1 MTGDV
6 GLAYRRRAAPPLPS
20 EAIISVT
27 NRCDARCSMCNIW
40 QLERHELLTADD
52 YRRALPDSLRNVN
65 LTGGEAL
72 LRPDIVEIAQ
82 AIHETAGRPRIVLA
96 TNGFRT
102 DRTLEAVA
110 RIRAHV
116 PTLGLAVS
124 VDGNAETH
132 DRMRGVPKAWER
144 ALRTLRGLREMGLR
158 DLRIGFTATPHNI
171 GQLVDVYRL
180 SRELGV
186 EFAATVAQNS
196 DVYYATDANPPIDI
210 AAVEE
215 HFGRLIRERLQSP
228 SPKDWL
234 RAYFDHGAIHFAKA
248 GLRLGKCDA
257 ASGFF
262 YLSPTGDVHPCLTLS
277 QVLGNIRQVSFEQLW
292 QAGHAAQVREEVAG
306 CRKCWMMCTAR
317 TELKRHPARIG
328 WWVGS
333 RKAGSLAAS
342 AMRLM
347 QPAERLNVAS

>member
-1 MTGDV
+1 
-6 GLAYRRRAAPPLPS
+6 
-20 EAIISVT
+20 
-27 NRCDARCSMCNIW
+27 MCNIW
-40 QLERHELLTADD
+40 QLERHELLTAED
-52 YRRALPDSLRNVN
+52 YRRALPPSLRNVN

-82 AIHETAGRPRIVLA
+82 AIHETGGRPRIVLA

-102 DRTLEAVA
+102 DRTLESVA
-110 RIRAHV
+110 RIRARV

-124 VDGNAETH
+124 IDGDAETH
-132 DRMRGVPKAWER
+132 DRMRGVPKAHER
-144 ALRTLRGLREMGLR
+144 ALRTLRGLREMGVR
-158 DLRIGFTATPHNI
+158 DLRIGFTATPQNI
-171 GQLVDVYRL
+171 GQLVDIYRL

-210 AAVEE
+210 GEVAQ
-215 HFGRLIRERLQSP
+215 HFGRLIGQRLQSP

-234 RAYFDHGAIHFAKA
+234 RAYFDHGALHFATA

-262 YLSPTGDVHPCLTLS
+262 FLSPTGDVYPCLTLS
-277 QVLGNIRQVSFEQLW
+277 RVLGNIRELRFEQLW
-292 QAGHAAQVREEVAG
+292 QAAHATQVRDEVAG

-317 TELKRHPARIG
+317 TELKRHPARIA

-333 RKAGSLAAS
+333 RKAGALAA
-342 AMRLM
+342 AAARLL
-347 QPAERLNVAS
+347 QPAGRTDVAS